1 MRKPDRGVHLV
12 GHLVHFSPKIS
23 KDARTIEVEGAVE
36 AREGDEG
43 KEGEEESKGVEE
55 SFLSPPGNL
64 ALHLANTR

>member
-1 MRKPDRGVHLV
+1 MREPDKGVHVV
-12 GHLVHFSPKIS
+12 GHLVHYSPEIS

-43 KEGEEESKGVEE
+43 KEGEEEYKGVQEG
-55 SFLSPPGNL
+55 FLSPPGNL